1 MKTETAENITFATAE
16 NETMEQS
23 VSKILAFAERGFST
37 HLIFNLL
44 SVQNVSAKNLK
55 SLKPLAVLYKKAN
68 KSLVVVCQDI
78 DFTEVPE
85 YLNVVPTIIEANDIV
100 GMEDIERDLGF

>member
-1 MKTETAENITFATAE
+1 MTTEVTDKITFATAE

-23 VSKILAFAERGFST
+23 VSSILAFAEKGITT
-37 HLIFNLL
+37 HLILNLL
-44 SVQNVSAKNLK
+44 SVTDLTLKNLK
-55 SLKPLAVLYKKAN
+55 SLKPLATMYKKAK

-85 YLNVVPTIIEANDIV
+85 YINVVPTIIEANDII
-100 GMEDIERDLGF
+100 GMEEIERDLGF